1 MQCDHHLDNKKQ
13 EIAMFRKLT
22 TPAAALLA
30 AAVTTLSLFGAVAG
44 LADEDRALLLSAKH
58 APTLIAGNAT
68 AVPR

>member
-1 MQCDHHLDNKKQ
+1 VDNKKP

-22 TPAAALLA
+22 TPAAAFLA
-30 AAVTTLSLFGAVAG
+30 AAVTTLSLFSAVAG
-44 LADEDRALLLSAKH
+44 LADEHRALLLAATH

>member
-1 MQCDHHLDNKKQ
+1 LDNKKQ

-22 TPAAALLA
+22 TPAAAFLA
-30 AAVTTLSLFGAVAG
+30 AAVTMLSLFSAVAG
-44 LADEDRALLLSAKH
+44 LADGDRALLLAAKH